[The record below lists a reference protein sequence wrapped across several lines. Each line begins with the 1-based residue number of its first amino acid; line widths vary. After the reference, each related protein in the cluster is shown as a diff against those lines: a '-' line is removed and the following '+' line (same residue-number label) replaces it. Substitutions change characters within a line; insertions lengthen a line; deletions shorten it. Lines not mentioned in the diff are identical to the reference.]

1 MRAGSLWG
9 ALKMSW
15 NQAKVAVEQHHE
27 RAKSLEVFKFKA
39 NFILYKLYLDFKK
52 NICFGNLHLGKSGET
67 SSVEWEELCPVQ
79 GTIQS

>member
-39 NFILYKLYLDFKK
+39 NFILYKLYLNFKK
-52 NICFGNLHLGKSGET
+52 KYMLWEPSLGK
-67 SSVEWEELCPVQ
+67 
-79 GTIQS
+79 IR